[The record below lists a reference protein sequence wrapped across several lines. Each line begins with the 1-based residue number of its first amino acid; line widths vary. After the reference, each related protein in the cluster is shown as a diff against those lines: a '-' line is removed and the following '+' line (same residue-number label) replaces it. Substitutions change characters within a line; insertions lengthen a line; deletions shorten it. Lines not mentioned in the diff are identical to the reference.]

1 MKIKRVGTYITGFKY
16 YKYMPHKPYKHDKPV
31 KPDNTGKEGTADLG
45 REITDED
52 TINKIKKFKIPPS
65 YDNVVILNNKKIL
78 AYGYDS
84 KGRKQVIY
92 NSKHIEKQ
100 NEQKYDKI
108 QRFDKH
114 FIKIKKQVAKDL
126 KSSDEKNKI
135 IAIIITLILSCGFR
149 IGNIKYEKQNKSYGI
164 TTLNYSHIKLLNDN
178 TVSFDFIGKK
188 GVRNQAICK
197 NKYIYAY
204 LSAKLDILASPECPE
219 CPECPE
225 YIFKYNN
232 RRITADDVNNYLMCK
247 LKVNITTKDL
257 RTWNANNL
265 FNKYLHKYRN
275 EKNPVKK
282 ALELTSFELHNT
294 SNVCKK
300 SYIDPKRLLKAL

>member
-16 YKYMPHKPYKHDKPV
+16 YKYMPV

-114 FIKIKKQVAKDL
+114 FLKIKKQVAKDL

-178 TVSFDFIGKK
+178 TVSFDFTGKK

-204 LSAKLDILASPECPE
+204 LSAKLDILASPE

>member
-1 MKIKRVGTYITGFKY
+1 MKIKRVGTYIAGFKY
-16 YKYMPHKPYKHDKPV
+16 YKYMP
-31 KPDNTGKEGTADLG
+31 GKEGKADVG
-45 REITDED
+45 SEITDED

-114 FIKIKKQVAKDL
+114 FLKIKKQVAKDL

-149 IGNIKYEKQNKSYGI
+149 IGNTKYEKQNKSYGI

-197 NKYIYAY
+197 NKYIYVY
-204 LSAKLDILASPECPE
+204 LSTKLDILA

-247 LKVNITTKDL
+247 LNVNITTKDL

>member
-16 YKYMPHKPYKHDKPV
+16 YKYMPV

-178 TVSFDFIGKK
+178 TVSFDFTGKK

-204 LSAKLDILASPECPE
+204 LSAKLDILASPE

-300 SYIDPKRLLKAL
+300 SYIDHKRLLKAL

>member
-100 NEQKYDKI
+100 NELKYDKI

-114 FIKIKKQVAKDL
+114 FLKIKKQVAKDL

-300 SYIDPKRLLKAL
+300 SYIDPKRFLKAL

>member
-1 MKIKRVGTYITGFKY
+1 MGS
-16 YKYMPHKPYKHDKPV
+16 
-31 KPDNTGKEGTADLG
+31 
-45 REITDED
+45 EITDED

-114 FIKIKKQVAKDL
+114 FLKIKKQVAKDL

-204 LSAKLDILASPECPE
+204 LSAKLDILAYPECPK
-219 CPECPE
+219 CPECRE

>member
-16 YKYMPHKPYKHDKPV
+16 YKYMPV

-135 IAIIITLILSCGFR
+135 IVIIITLILSCGFR

-204 LSAKLDILASPECPE
+204 LSAKLDILASPE

>member
-1 MKIKRVGTYITGFKY
+1 MKIKRVGTYIAGFKY
-16 YKYMPHKPYKHDKPV
+16 YKYMP
-31 KPDNTGKEGTADLG
+31 GKEGKADVG
-45 REITDED
+45 SEITDED

-114 FIKIKKQVAKDL
+114 FLKIKKQVAKDL

-197 NKYIYAY
+197 NKYIYVY
-204 LSAKLDILASPECPE
+204 LSTKLDILA

-247 LKVNITTKDL
+247 LNVNITTKDL

>member
-16 YKYMPHKPYKHDKPV
+16 YKYRPGKSG
-31 KPDNTGKEGTADLG
+31 KPDMGS
-45 REITDED
+45 EITDED

-100 NEQKYDKI
+100 NELKYDKI

-114 FIKIKKQVAKDL
+114 FLKIKKQVAKDL

-204 LSAKLDILASPECPE
+204 LSAKLDILAYPEYRE

-232 RRITADDVNNYLMCK
+232 RRITADDVNNYLMCN

-275 EKNPVKK
+275 EKNSVKK

>member
-1 MKIKRVGTYITGFKY
+1 MKIKRLGTYITGFKY
-16 YKYMPHKPYKHDKPV
+16 YKYKAGD
-31 KPDNTGKEGTADLG
+31 DLG
-45 REITDED
+45 GEITDED

-100 NEQKYDKI
+100 NEQKYEKI
-108 QRFDKH
+108 ARLDKH
-114 FIKIKKQVAKDL
+114 FIKIKKHIAKDL
-126 KSSDEKNKI
+126 KSSNEKNKI

-164 TTLNYSHIKLLNDN
+164 TTLNYSHIKLLNNN

-188 GVRNQAICK
+188 RVRNQAICK
-197 NKYIYAY
+197 NKYIYDY
-204 LSAKLDILASPECPE
+204 LSAKLDSVSSAATASASIS
-219 CPECPE
+219 ECPE

-232 RRITADDVNNYLMCK
+232 RRITAEDVNNYLMCK

-265 FNKYLHKYRN
+265 FNKYLHKSRH

-300 SYIDPKRLLKAL
+300 SYIDPKLLLKVI

>member
-16 YKYMPHKPYKHDKPV
+16 YKYMPV

-126 KSSDEKNKI
+126 KSSEEKNKI

-204 LSAKLDILASPECPE
+204 LSAKLDILASPES
-219 CPECPE
+219 PECPE

>member
-16 YKYMPHKPYKHDKPV
+16 YKYMPGKSG
-31 KPDNTGKEGTADLG
+31 KPDMGS
-45 REITDED
+45 EITDED

-114 FIKIKKQVAKDL
+114 FLKIKKQVAKDL

-149 IGNIKYEKQNKSYGI
+149 IGNTKYEKQNKSYGI

-197 NKYIYAY
+197 NKYIYVY
-204 LSAKLDILASPECPE
+204 LSTKLDILA

>member
-16 YKYMPHKPYKHDKPV
+16 YKYMPV

>member
-16 YKYMPHKPYKHDKPV
+16 YKYMPGKSG
-31 KPDNTGKEGTADLG
+31 KPDMGS
-45 REITDED
+45 EITDED

-100 NEQKYDKI
+100 NELKYDKI

-114 FIKIKKQVAKDL
+114 FLKIKKQVAKDL

-178 TVSFDFIGKK
+178 TVSFDFTGKK

-204 LSAKLDILASPECPE
+204 LSAKLDILESPEYR
-219 CPECPE
+219 ECPE

>member
-16 YKYMPHKPYKHDKPV
+16 YKYMPGKSG
-31 KPDNTGKEGTADLG
+31 KPDMGS
-45 REITDED
+45 EITDED

-100 NEQKYDKI
+100 NELKYDKI

-114 FIKIKKQVAKDL
+114 FLKIKKQVAKDL

-204 LSAKLDILASPECPE
+204 LSAKLDILESPEYR
-219 CPECPE
+219 ECPE

>member
-126 KSSDEKNKI
+126 KSSEEKNKI

-204 LSAKLDILASPECPE
+204 LSAKLDILASPES
-219 CPECPE
+219 PECPE

>member
-31 KPDNTGKEGTADLG
+31 KPDNTGKEGKVDMG

>member
-16 YKYMPHKPYKHDKPV
+16 YKYRPGKPDKP
-31 KPDNTGKEGTADLG
+31 DMGS
-45 REITDED
+45 EITDED

-100 NEQKYDKI
+100 NELKYDKI

-114 FIKIKKQVAKDL
+114 FLKIKKQVAKDL

-204 LSAKLDILASPECPE
+204 LSAKLDILESPEYR
-219 CPECPE
+219 ECPE

-232 RRITADDVNNYLMCK
+232 RRITADDVNNYLMCN

>member
-16 YKYMPHKPYKHDKPV
+16 YKYMPV

-300 SYIDPKRLLKAL
+300 

>member
-1 MKIKRVGTYITGFKY
+1 MGS
-16 YKYMPHKPYKHDKPV
+16 
-31 KPDNTGKEGTADLG
+31 
-45 REITDED
+45 EITDED

-219 CPECPE
+219 CPE

>member
-16 YKYMPHKPYKHDKPV
+16 YKYISDKPG
-31 KPDNTGKEGTADLG
+31 KPGKLGNERNTDIGS
-45 REITDED
+45 EIIDED
-52 TINKIKKFKIPPS
+52 TINKIKKLKIPPS
-65 YDNVVILNNKKIL
+65 YDNVVILNNKKII

-92 NSKHIEKQ
+92 NSKHVEKQ
-100 NEQKYDKI
+100 NEQKYEKI
-108 QRFDKH
+108 KKFDKH

-204 LSAKLDILASPECPE
+204 LSEKLNILTTTTTSTSES
-219 CPECPE
+219 PE

-275 EKNPVKK
+275 EKNPIKK

-294 SNVCKK
+294 STVCKK
-300 SYIDPKRLLKAL
+300 SYIDPMRLLKAI

>member
-16 YKYMPHKPYKHDKPV
+16 YKYMPV

-126 KSSDEKNKI
+126 KSSEEKNKI

-219 CPECPE
+219 CPE

-282 ALELTSFELHNT
+282 ALELTSNKL
-294 SNVCKK
+294 K
-300 SYIDPKRLLKAL
+300 IDFFIII

>member
-16 YKYMPHKPYKHDKPV
+16 YKYISDKPG
-31 KPDNTGKEGTADLG
+31 KLGNERNTDIGS
-45 REITDED
+45 EIIDED
-52 TINKIKKFKIPPS
+52 TINKIKKLKIPPS

-92 NSKHIEKQ
+92 NSKYIEKQ
-100 NEQKYDKI
+100 NEQKYEKI
-108 QRFDKH
+108 QKFDKH

-204 LSAKLDILASPECPE
+204 LSEKLDSLTTTSTSTSER
-219 CPECPE
+219 PE

-275 EKNPVKK
+275 EKNPIKK

-294 SNVCKK
+294 STVCKK

>member
-16 YKYMPHKPYKHDKPV
+16 YKYDMRSNEE
-31 KPDNTGKEGTADLG
+31 NTDD
-45 REITDED
+45 RNEITDED
-52 TINKIKKFKIPPS
+52 IINKIKKLKIPPS
-65 YDNVVILNNKKIL
+65 YDNVIILNNKKIL

-108 QRFDKH
+108 QRYDKH
-114 FIKIKKQVAKDL
+114 FIKIKKLVAKDL

-178 TVSFDFIGKK
+178 IVSFDFVGKK
-188 GVRNQAICK
+188 GVRNHAICK
-197 NKYIYAY
+197 NKYIYYY
-204 LSAKLDILASPECPE
+204 LSKKLDILTTASVLECK
-219 CPECPE
+219 E

-282 ALELTSFELHNT
+282 ALDFTSFELHNT

-300 SYIDPKRLLKAL
+300 SYIDPKRLTKTL

>member
-1 MKIKRVGTYITGFKY
+1 MKIKRLGTYITGFKY
-16 YKYMPHKPYKHDKPV
+16 YKYKAGD
-31 KPDNTGKEGTADLG
+31 DLG
-45 REITDED
+45 SEITDED

-100 NEQKYDKI
+100 NEQKYEKI
-108 QRFDKH
+108 ARLDKH
-114 FIKIKKQVAKDL
+114 FIKIKKHIAKDL
-126 KSSDEKNKI
+126 KSSHEKNKI

-164 TTLNYSHIKLLNDN
+164 TTLNYSHIKLLNNN

-197 NKYIYAY
+197 NKYIYDY
-204 LSAKLDILASPECPE
+204 LSAKLDSVSSAATASASISECPE
-219 CPECPE
+219 H
-225 YIFKYNN
+225 IFKYNN

-265 FNKYLHKYRN
+265 FNKYLHKSRH

-300 SYIDPKRLLKAL
+300 SYIDPKLLLKVI

>member
-16 YKYMPHKPYKHDKPV
+16 YKYISDKS
-31 KPDNTGKEGTADLG
+31 DNKRNIDIGS
-45 REITDED
+45 EITDED
-52 TINKIKKFKIPPS
+52 TINKIKKLKIPPS
-65 YDNVVILNNKKIL
+65 YDNVVILNNKKII

-92 NSKHIEKQ
+92 NSKHVEKQ
-100 NEQKYDKI
+100 NEQKYEKI
-108 QRFDKH
+108 KKFDKH

-204 LSAKLDILASPECPE
+204 LSEKLNILTTTTTSTSES
-219 CPECPE
+219 PE

-275 EKNPVKK
+275 EKNPIKK

-294 SNVCKK
+294 STVCKK
-300 SYIDPKRLLKAL
+300 SYIDPMRLLKAI

>member
-16 YKYMPHKPYKHDKPV
+16 YKYRPGKPG
-31 KPDNTGKEGTADLG
+31 KPDMG

-100 NEQKYDKI
+100 NELKYDKI

-114 FIKIKKQVAKDL
+114 FLKIKKQVAKDL

-204 LSAKLDILASPECPE
+204 LSAKLDILASPEYPE
-219 CPECPE
+219 CRECPE

>member
-16 YKYMPHKPYKHDKPV
+16 YKYMPGKSG
-31 KPDNTGKEGTADLG
+31 KPDMGS
-45 REITDED
+45 EITDED

-114 FIKIKKQVAKDL
+114 FLKIKKQVAKDL

-204 LSAKLDILASPECPE
+204 LSAKLDILAYPECPK

-232 RRITADDVNNYLMCK
+232 RRITADDVNNYLMCN

>member
-16 YKYMPHKPYKHDKPV
+16 YKYISDKS
-31 KPDNTGKEGTADLG
+31 DNKRNIDIGS
-45 REITDED
+45 EITDED
-52 TINKIKKFKIPPS
+52 TINKIKKLKIPPS
-65 YDNVVILNNKKIL
+65 YDNVVILNNKKII

-92 NSKHIEKQ
+92 NSKHVEKQ
-100 NEQKYDKI
+100 NEQKYEKI
-108 QRFDKH
+108 QKFDKH

-204 LSAKLDILASPECPE
+204 LSEKLDSLTTTSLSTSER
-219 CPECPE
+219 PE

-275 EKNPVKK
+275 EKNPIKK

-294 SNVCKK
+294 STVCKK

>member
-1 MKIKRVGTYITGFKY
+1 
-16 YKYMPHKPYKHDKPV
+16 MPGKSG
-31 KPDNTGKEGTADLG
+31 KPDMGS
-45 REITDED
+45 EITDED

-219 CPECPE
+219 CPE

>member
-16 YKYMPHKPYKHDKPV
+16 YKYMPGKSG
-31 KPDNTGKEGTADLG
+31 KPDMGS
-45 REITDED
+45 EITDED

-100 NEQKYDKI
+100 NELKYDKI

-114 FIKIKKQVAKDL
+114 FLKIKKQVAKDL

-204 LSAKLDILASPECPE
+204 LSAKLDILESPEYR
-219 CPECPE
+219 ECPE

-232 RRITADDVNNYLMCK
+232 RRITADDVNNYLMCN

>member
-1 MKIKRVGTYITGFKY
+1 
-16 YKYMPHKPYKHDKPV
+16 
-31 KPDNTGKEGTADLG
+31 
-45 REITDED
+45 
-52 TINKIKKFKIPPS
+52 
-65 YDNVVILNNKKIL
+65 
-78 AYGYDS
+78 
-84 KGRKQVIY
+84 
-92 NSKHIEKQ
+92 
-100 NEQKYDKI
+100 
-108 QRFDKH
+108 
-114 FIKIKKQVAKDL
+114 
-126 KSSDEKNKI
+126 
-135 IAIIITLILSCGFR
+135 
-149 IGNIKYEKQNKSYGI
+149 
-164 TTLNYSHIKLLNDN
+164 LNDN

-204 LSAKLDILASPECPE
+204 LSAKLDILASPEYRE

>member
-16 YKYMPHKPYKHDKPV
+16 YKYRPGKPDKP
-31 KPDNTGKEGTADLG
+31 DMGS
-45 REITDED
+45 EITDED

-114 FIKIKKQVAKDL
+114 FLKIKKQVAKDL

-204 LSAKLDILASPECPE
+204 LSAKLDILAYPECPK

-232 RRITADDVNNYLMCK
+232 RRITADDVNNYLMCN

>member
-16 YKYMPHKPYKHDKPV
+16 YKYMPGKSG
-31 KPDNTGKEGTADLG
+31 KPDMGS
-45 REITDED
+45 EITDED

-100 NEQKYDKI
+100 NELKYDKI

-114 FIKIKKQVAKDL
+114 FLKIKKQVAKDL

-204 LSAKLDILASPECPE
+204 LSAKLDILAYPECPK

-232 RRITADDVNNYLMCK
+232 RRITADDVNNYLMCN

>member
-16 YKYMPHKPYKHDKPV
+16 YKYRSGKPDKPGKPGKPV
-31 KPDNTGKEGTADLG
+31 KPDNEGIVDKES
-45 REITDED
+45 EITDED

-100 NEQKYDKI
+100 NEQKYEKI

-126 KSSDEKNKI
+126 KSPEEKNKI

-204 LSAKLDILASPECPE
+204 LSAKLDILASPE

>member
-149 IGNIKYEKQNKSYGI
+149 IGNIKYERQNKSYGI

-204 LSAKLDILASPECPE
+204 LSAKLDILASPE

>member
-16 YKYMPHKPYKHDKPV
+16 YKYRSGRPGKPG
-31 KPDNTGKEGTADLG
+31 KPDNEGKADVEG
-45 REITDED
+45 EITDED

-100 NEQKYDKI
+100 NEQKYEKI

-126 KSSDEKNKI
+126 KLSDEKNKI

-197 NKYIYAY
+197 NKNIYSY
-204 LSAKLDILASPECPE
+204 LSEKLDILATPSTETAECNKYS
-219 CPECPE
+219 E

-232 RRITADDVNNYLMCK
+232 RRITANDVNNYLMCK

-282 ALELTSFELHNT
+282 ALELTSLELHNT